1 MEYEVVT
8 LICDLCLLL
17 IIGRLLDDFL
27 ENIDD
32 GKRKNIYHVLCVFW
46 LAGTLTVNEYFHI
59 PMLNLLANLG
69 LTFALAC
76 VHNGNILKKL
86 LVSILISVVSAT
98 CDMFAYL
105 LTATIL
111 ADESYYSFIFTIIF
125 MLLIERILGSVLRKG
140 RAWKIV
146 GREMVLMT
154 GFPLLSAVILYCIT
168 SMGGAGYKLVAS
180 VAVLLIS
187 ILSIVVY
194 ERMMEKIE
202 LNWKK
207 ELLEKRIDGYRHE
220 LDTMKNSERRM
231 QNLRHDLRHHFIE
244 MESLANQGK
253 TNELCEY
260 IHDMEKTFADTKRIV
275 HTGEY
280 ETDSLVNFLLADA
293 QNRGIEISTGISM
306 PEDLNISKFKI
317 NVILGNLLENAIE
330 AASKSKDKKLVLK
343 MNYAGGTILLIIKNT
358 YSGNIII
365 ENGMVKSKNTAR
377 EHGIGLRS
385 VRNIVEEQDGRM
397 EICTDGE
404 WFTAEIMIMAE

>member
-1 MEYEVVT
+1 MEYALT
-8 LICDLCLLL
+8 FICDLCLLL
-17 IIGRLLDDFL
+17 IIGQLLDDFF
-27 ENIDD
+27 ENIDK
-32 GKRKNIYHVLCVFW
+32 GKRKNIYHLLCFFW
-46 LAGTLTVNEYFHI
+46 LAGTLTVNEFFHI
-59 PMLNLLANLG
+59 PVLNLLANFG

-76 VHNGNILKKL
+76 IHDGSTIKKL
-86 LVSILISVVSAT
+86 LVSILISVISAAS
-98 CDMFAYL
+98 DMCAYL
-105 LTATIL
+105 LTESIL
-111 ADESYYSFIFTIIF
+111 DVESYISFIFTVIF
-125 MLLIERILGSVLRKG
+125 MLVIERVFGGVLRKG

-146 GREMVLMT
+146 GRELVLMI
-154 GFPLLSAVILYCIT
+154 GFPILSAVILFCIT
-168 SMGGAGYKLVAS
+168 AMEDSSYKLVAGI
-180 VAVLLIS
+180 AVLFIS

-194 ERMMEKIE
+194 ERMIE
-202 LNWKK
+202 RIESSWEK

-253 TNELCEY
+253 TDELCEY
-260 IHDMEKTFADTKRIV
+260 IHDMEETFADTKRIV

-293 QNRGIEISTGISM
+293 QNRGIDISAGISM

-330 AASKSKDKKLVLK
+330 AASKSQDKKLVLK
-343 MNYAGGTILLIIKNT
+343 MNYAGGTILLTVKNT

-365 ENGMVKSKNTAR
+365 ENGNVKGRNTAR

-385 VRNIVEEQDGRM
+385 VRDIVEEQGGRM
-397 EICTDGE
+397 EIYTDGE
-404 WFTAEIMIMAE
+404 WFTAEIMIVTEQ